1 MEGHA
6 AFDYYK
12 IFTNASKSGYLN
24 PSEHFDVQKI
34 AQKLILLEITLI
46 QVEGFSNLKWY
57 KVDFYSN
64 NY

>member
-24 PSEHFDVQKI
+24 PSEHFDEKKI

-46 QVEGFSNLKWY
+46 QVEGFSNLK
-57 KVDFYSN
+57 
-64 NY
+64 